1 MGYRLIQRAG
11 QPVAAAPPPETVP
24 ERKGLFTTRNTSG
37 NVSLGGYAGDA
48 LLGAYHSLTGL
59 SGALEDTLSGAPVTS
74 DMQQKAIE
82 AAPLALGINPAV
94 RSGGRAIEGMAQA
107 MQRSRPPVPSAA
119 DLVEAGGAQLKRAKG
134 MGVEY
139 DPQAVSQLL
148 GSIKQRLIREG
159 FREKQTPATFDI
171 LSEIPPASA
180 AGERVVT
187 DLGDLHSTRMALGNA
202 AKNFQN
208 PQEQGTAARA
218 IEILDEFIKA
228 PPAASVVAG
237 PATAAGEEFAQG
249 IGNYAAGM
257 RSARLDGFD
266 EDSFVGVAKAAD
278 LRAAAANSGR
288 NLDNAIRTR
297 IASLLLNPKTRAGYS
312 PEELKAIEAISTG
325 NFGRNRVRDVG
336 KYLGGG
342 GGLGGIVAGATA
354 GGAAGSFGARPGMG
368 ALIGA
373 AAPTVG
379 VGANTVANA
388 LTRRALGSAGELV
401 RRRSPLY
408 EEMQAAAPMEA
419 APTAGHEAALK
430 AILFALQERS
440 RHEGGGGY

>member
-1 MGYRLIQRAG
+1 MAG
-11 QPVAAAPPPETVP
+11 PWEKYQQAGSQTAPPGPWTNYDRSAAPVP
-24 ERKGLFTTRNTSG
+24 APAEQQPWKGGFLPYSG
-37 NVSLGGYAGDA
+37 DRPGEGHWDWNAGITGMAKDA
-48 LLGAYHSLTGL
+48 AVGAYQSLTGL
-59 SGALEDTLSGAPVTS
+59 SGAIEDTLSGAPVTT

-82 AAPLALGINPAV
+82 AAPLAVSVNPAV
-94 RSGGRAIEGMAQA
+94 RSGSRAIEGVARTML
-107 MQRSRPPVPSAA
+107 RSRPPVPGAA
-119 DLVEAGGAQLKRAKG
+119 ELVEAGGAQLTRAKG

-139 DPQAVSQLL
+139 DPQAVAQLL

-257 RSARLDGFD
+257 RSARLRGFD
-266 EDSFVGVAKAAD
+266 EDSFV
-278 LRAAAANSGR
+278 
-288 NLDNAIRTR
+288 
-297 IASLLLNPKTRAGYS
+297 
-312 PEELKAIEAISTG
+312 
-325 NFGRNRVRDVG
+325 
-336 KYLGGG
+336 
-342 GGLGGIVAGATA
+342 
-354 GGAAGSFGARPGMG
+354 
-368 ALIGA
+368 
-373 AAPTVG
+373 
-379 VGANTVANA
+379 
-388 LTRRALGSAGELV
+388 
-401 RRRSPLY
+401 
-408 EEMQAAAPMEA
+408 
-419 APTAGHEAALK
+419 
-430 AILFALQERS
+430 
-440 RHEGGGGY
+440 